1 MKFITTP
8 ERKKAEGDMVTL
20 CALCSED
27 PKFCG
32 NDNGNGGGKPDC
44 PSNGSKP
51 CKEEMH
57 TLCALC
63 SEDPAFCGP
72 GDLF

>member
-8 ERKKAEGDMVTL
+8 ERKKADGENVTL

-32 NDNGNGGGKPDC
+32 NGGGKPDC
-44 PSNGSKP
+44 PSNGHKP